1 MKSVFSKNKELTFTK
16 NFPLILAS
24 TKLNAIEKL
33 IIARVLN
40 WQSNDLKCNLSNAML
55 AQELGISVS
64 QIKRVV
70 TNLNKLPFFNSQET
84 SRFNEYGKWIN
95 SKEMVIDE
103 IKLFDF
109 VNQDLKPNAETKPI
123 PMPEIETPIIES
135 EPEQEPNE
143 PVNEN
148 FTGESGNLLE
158 TESEPK
164 QDIEEPFSIDDDCDD
179 DTNETEEQE
188 QTFFE
193 LNNGTKVI
201 VPIEYQDRW
210 HLVSPEFKKEC
221 ADNKNQ
227 YFFDFFLSNE
237 ENEINA
243 IATTK

>member
-64 QIKRVV
+64 QIKRVI
-70 TNLNKLPFFNSQET
+70 TNLNKLPFFKSQET
-84 SRFNEYGKWIN
+84 SRYNEFGKWTN

-109 VNQDLKPNAETKPI
+109 VSENLEPKEETKAI
-123 PMPEIETPIIES
+123 PTPDIETSTFEC
-135 EPEQEPNE
+135 EPEQEPYE
-143 PVNEN
+143 PVDEEFN
-148 FTGESGNLLE
+148 GEFE
-158 TESEPK
+158 KIFDSEAKPK
-164 QDIEEPFSIDDDCDD
+164 QDIEEPFTIDDDCND
-179 DTNETEEQE
+179 DTDEAEEQE
-188 QTFFE
+188 LTYFE
-193 LNNGTKVI
+193 LDNGTKVI
-201 VPIEYQDRW
+201 VPIEYLDRW

-221 ADNKNQ
+221 ANNKNQ

-243 IATTK
+243 IATT